1 MNERKLSQVFDF
13 QRFQQNARL
22 AALISNVESRYTT
35 ELCDDD
41 LELVSAAG
49 VPDINKAEK
58 LLINPFDQDEEKQP

>member
-22 AALISNVESRYTT
+22 AALISNVESRYAA
-35 ELCDDD
+35 EVSDDD

-49 VPDINKAEK
+49 VPDINKDEK